1 MPKGIYKRTPQ
12 GLRNLS
18 IAQKAVGRT
27 SVPEGCKNTG
37 RTRFKKGDNIGNK
50 SALGHIP
57 WNKGKRMSEE
67 TKRKLSQSLRGKLAG
82 EKNPARRGGIQSK
95 DRLERVRFQR
105 TIQRGVFERDDYTC
119 QMCGARGVDL
129 QVDHIQSWSE
139 YVELRFNMDNCRT
152 LCAKCHYGIT
162 FGRPVPSGVRGW
174 GHNKLNAEKRI
185 VK

>member
-1 MPKGIYKRTPQ
+1 MSMVRPQELLPNSPLPPKC
-12 GLRNLS
+12 LS
-18 IAQKAVGRT
+18 A
-27 SVPEGCKNTG
+27 
-37 RTRFKKGDNIGNK
+37 
-50 SALGHIP
+50 
-57 WNKGKRMSEE
+57 
-67 TKRKLSQSLRGKLAG
+67 
-82 EKNPARRGGIQSK
+82 
-95 DRLERVRFQR
+95 FQR